1 MTQNLYLEVEENQNS
16 IYMPGHLY
24 EAKKEPSHIR
34 YIKLELPGYPFGIY
48 EVTGWSSKEKGT
60 PCPALYVPVSDSGQG
75 ISHLIY
81 GGDWGIRFKLK
92 TNESNWDI
100 LGEKQYGE
108 PYLILLNEEDILL
121 Q

>member
-24 EAKKEPSHIR
+24 EAKKEPSLIK
-34 YIKLELPGYPFGIY
+34 YIKLELPEYPIGTY
-48 EVTGWSSKEKGT
+48 EVTGWSSKDNGT
-60 PCPALYVPVSDSGQG
+60 PCPALYAPVSDSGQG
-75 ISHLIY
+75 ITHLIY

-108 PYLILLNEEDILL
+108 PYLILLNDEDILL
-121 Q
+121 

>member
-16 IYMPGHLY
+16 TYMPGHLY
-24 EAKKEPSHIR
+24 ETKKEPEHIK
-34 YIKLELPGYPFGIY
+34 YIKLEFPEYPIGIY
-48 EVTGWSSKEKGT
+48 EVTGWSSKKNGT
-60 PCPALYVPVSDSGQG
+60 PCPALYSPVSDSGQG

-92 TNESNWDI
+92 KDKSNWDI
-100 LGEKQYGE
+100 LENKQYGE

-121 Q
+121 